1 MIERENS
8 SLLIIDLQQRLMPAI
23 DRADIVVGN
32 AKRLIDAA
40 AILSVET
47 VFTEQNAEGLGGTVP
62 GLFPDAKP
70 TILHK
75 KHFDTTKEGEI
86 LSLIPADRGLVVA
99 GCEAHVCV
107 LQTVLGLRAA
117 ARRVFIVSDAVG
129 ARSDHNKMAALDR
142 MQAHG
147 AEVVTTEMVLFEW
160 LQTSD
165 HMHFKDVLHL
175 VR

>member
-1 MIERENS
+1 MIEPENS
-8 SLLIIDLQQRLMPAI
+8 TLLIIDIQQRLMPAI
-23 DRADIVVGN
+23 NGADAVVGN

-40 AILSVET
+40 SILSVET
-47 VFTEQNAEGLGGTVP
+47 VVTEQNAEGLGGTVP
-62 GLFPDAKP
+62 GLFSDSKP
-70 TILHK
+70 TVLHK

-86 LSLIPADRGLVVA
+86 LSLVPADRALIVA

-107 LQTVLGLRAA
+107 LQTVLGLREAE
-117 ARRVFIVSDAVG
+117 RRVFIVADAVG
-129 ARSDHNKMAALDR
+129 ARSDHNKRAAIDR
-142 MQAHG
+142 MRVHG

-165 HMHFKDVLHL
+165 HVHFKDVLHL